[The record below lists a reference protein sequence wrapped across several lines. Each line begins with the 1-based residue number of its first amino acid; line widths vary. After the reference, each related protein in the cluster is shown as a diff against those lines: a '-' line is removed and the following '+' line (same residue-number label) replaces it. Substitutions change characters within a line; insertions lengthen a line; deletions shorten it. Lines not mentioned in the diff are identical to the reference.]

1 MNRETK
7 KALTKQQLI
16 ASATALFRENGI
28 HNTDLK
34 SIAADAGVS
43 VVTFYKYFDS
53 KDTLVREIA
62 NDELNNLFDRIMAI
76 ADSPDLTILD
86 KIKAFA
92 TLTATAQKKIATT
105 YGPEMIT
112 LLETDDAHI
121 RAVADTRRDTFFTTI
136 IEQGRSEGFFNAD
149 VSTAAIRVYI
159 DMFMSYDRQKTIA
172 LAQGE
177 IDIKTIDQQL
187 EQLFFYG
194 LMGYINVDKR
204 AQLDQIRQQN
214 IE

>member
-149 VSTAAIRVYI
+149 VSTAAIRGLKASSMLTSAPLLFAYTSI
-159 DMFMSYDRQKTIA
+159 CSCRTIVKKPSLLLRVKSISKQSISNLNNSFSTA
-172 LAQGE
+172 
-177 IDIKTIDQQL
+177 
-187 EQLFFYG
+187 
-194 LMGYINVDKR
+194 
-204 AQLDQIRQQN
+204 
-214 IE
+214 

>member
-105 YGPEMIT
+105 YG
-112 LLETDDAHI
+112 
-121 RAVADTRRDTFFTTI
+121 
-136 IEQGRSEGFFNAD
+136 
-149 VSTAAIRVYI
+149 
-159 DMFMSYDRQKTIA
+159 QK
-172 LAQGE
+172 
-177 IDIKTIDQQL
+177 
-187 EQLFFYG
+187 
-194 LMGYINVDKR
+194 
-204 AQLDQIRQQN
+204 
-214 IE
+214 

>member
-121 RAVADTRRDTFFTTI
+121 RAVADTRRDTFLRPLLNKAGLKASSMLTSAPLLFAYTSICSCRTI
-136 IEQGRSEGFFNAD
+136 VKKPSLLLRVKSISKQSISNLNNSF
-149 VSTAAIRVYI
+149 STA
-159 DMFMSYDRQKTIA
+159 
-172 LAQGE
+172 
-177 IDIKTIDQQL
+177 
-187 EQLFFYG
+187 
-194 LMGYINVDKR
+194 
-204 AQLDQIRQQN
+204 
-214 IE
+214 